1 MFDSDFW
8 QEVLETIRKQKWRS
22 LMTAFGVFWG
32 LFMLMFLIGAGMGF
46 SGGTAAQMKQMP
58 SNAVGWTVVAIGR
71 SRTMISMP

>member
-8 QEVLETIRKQKWRS
+8 QEVIETIRRQKWRS

-46 SGGTAAQMKQMP
+46 SG
-58 SNAVGWTVVAIGR
+58 
-71 SRTMISMP
+71 